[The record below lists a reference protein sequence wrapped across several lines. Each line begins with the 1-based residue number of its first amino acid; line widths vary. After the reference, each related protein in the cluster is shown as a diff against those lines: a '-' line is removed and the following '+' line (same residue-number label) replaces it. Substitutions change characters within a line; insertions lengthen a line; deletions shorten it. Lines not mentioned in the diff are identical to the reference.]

1 MSLFKEAEGQLQ
13 TFCSLDCKFLGLDE
27 EKTLRAELG
36 KPYSPKMMIFKF
48 GCTLGSPKY
57 SIHILVPTPE
67 VWSGTW
73 TGHQDLE
80 HPFGSEVWLRN
91 CDLYSK

>member
-36 KPYSPKMMIFKF
+36 KPYSPKSQEESMAGLKALQTR
-48 GCTLGSPKY
+48 C
-57 SIHILVPTPE
+57 
-67 VWSGTW
+67 
-73 TGHQDLE
+73 
-80 HPFGSEVWLRN
+80 
-91 CDLYSK
+91 